1 MIYKR
6 HKNDIVRKKEKN
18 EEVFLLLKWCKDIMI
33 YKRHKNGIVRKKEKN
48 EEVFLLLK
56 WSKYTKCKIL

>member
-18 EEVFLLLKWCKDIMI
+18 EGVFLLQ
-33 YKRHKNGIVRKKEKN
+33 
-48 EEVFLLLK
+48 K
-56 WSKYTKCKIL
+56 WSKYTICKIL